1 VTAFTGAVAR
11 YGSDVLADVLDMP
24 SNTRAN
30 LSEMR
35 VLITGGAG
43 FIGTAVARAMAPH
56 VKELVLLDSLHPD
69 VHGLEATFPE
79 TPATTFIHG
88 DVTSGQLWQAVLS
101 KYTPTTIIH
110 LAAETGTGLSLSHAS
125 RHAHV
130 NVFGTTT
137 MLDALFRSPHR
148 PEHIVLAS
156 SRAVYGEGQWILGDQ
171 VFYPETRTR
180 KDLLKQRWAPG
191 SVLTGD
197 AMPVPSR
204 AGITEPRPTNIYAS
218 TKLAQ
223 EHILAAWAA
232 ATGTALSVLRL
243 QNVYGPGQ
251 SLINSYTGVL
261 ALFARLAVCRQ
272 PIELFED
279 GNAIRDFVYIDDVVQ
294 ALIGALSMT
303 PDNVR
308 LIDIGSGV
316 ATTLSRV
323 AEVMAAHEKA
333 PAPFVSG
340 KFREGDVRAASCDI
354 TAAKREI
361 GYKPVCGLDIGLP
374 GLLEWVRVELK

>member
-1 VTAFTGAVAR
+1 MEMTSKSRQVPTIETASQA
-11 YGSDVLADVLDMP
+11 
-24 SNTRAN
+24 
-30 LSEMR
+30 LSKMR
-35 VLITGGAG
+35 ILITGGAG
-43 FIGTAVARAMAPH
+43 FIGMTVARALALQ
-56 VKELVLLDSLHPD
+56 VKEVVLLDSMHPD
-69 VHGLEATFPE
+69 VHGDDPQFPDIPGARFMHE
-79 TPATTFIHG
+79 
-88 DVTSGQLWQAVLS
+88 DVTSPRAWQALLAE
-101 KYTPTTIIH
+101 YAPTAVVH
-110 LAAETGTGLSLSHAS
+110 LAAETGTGLSLSQAT

-130 NVFGTTT
+130 NVVGTTM
-137 MLDALFRSPHR
+137 MLDALFQSSRR
-148 PEHIVLAS
+148 PDHIVLAS
-156 SRAVYGEGQWILGDQ
+156 SRAVYGEGQWVSDGQ
-171 VFYPETRTR
+171 AFYPATRTR

-191 SVLTGD
+191 STLTGD
-197 AMPVPSR
+197 AIPVPSR
-204 AGITEPRPTNIYAS
+204 AGITDPRPTNIYAA

-261 ALFARLAVCRQ
+261 ALFARLAVCQQ

-279 GNAIRDFVYIDDVVQ
+279 GNAVRDFVYIDDVAR
-294 ALIGALSMT
+294 ALIDALSMT

-316 ATTLSRV
+316 ATTLSQV
-323 AEVMAAHEKA
+323 AELMAAHEKA

-361 GYKPVCGLDIGLP
+361 GYKPVCGLDTGLS
-374 GLLEWVRVELK
+374 GLLEWVRAELK